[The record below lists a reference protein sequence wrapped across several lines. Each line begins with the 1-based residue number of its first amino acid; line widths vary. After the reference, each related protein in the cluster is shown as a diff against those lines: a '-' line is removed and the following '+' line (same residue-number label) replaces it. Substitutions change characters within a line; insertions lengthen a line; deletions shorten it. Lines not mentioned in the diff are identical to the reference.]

1 MKTKLCIE
9 EGVVEAMRI
18 AKADIARSKNTGRA
32 WGTSSDRT
40 LPSRGGKAG
49 AQPGMT
55 ARLPQRGKSE
65 IYLMG

>member
-1 MKTKLCIE
+1 
-9 EGVVEAMRI
+9 MRI

-32 WGTSSDRT
+32 WGTSSDRR

-49 AQPGMT
+49 AQPGMI